1 MEIFG
6 RRISKKRFRRLM
18 TAGITGVCMIA
29 FIVAVCSTWFHIA
42 QVRRD
47 IKDCNDAIA
56 LKESE
61 LSQLEQRKAYYE
73 SEEFF
78 EDAVRSGGY
87 VGEDETVFVVT
98 D

>member
-1 MEIFG
+1 MELFG
-6 RRISKKRFRRLM
+6 RRISKKRMRRLVS
-18 TAGITGVCMIA
+18 AGITGACMVA
-29 FIVAVCSTWFHIA
+29 FIITVCSTWFHIA
-42 QVRRD
+42 RVRRD
-47 IKDCNDAIA
+47 ISDCNEAIA
-56 LKESE
+56 QKKSE
-61 LSQLEQRKAYYE
+61 LSQLEQKKAYYE